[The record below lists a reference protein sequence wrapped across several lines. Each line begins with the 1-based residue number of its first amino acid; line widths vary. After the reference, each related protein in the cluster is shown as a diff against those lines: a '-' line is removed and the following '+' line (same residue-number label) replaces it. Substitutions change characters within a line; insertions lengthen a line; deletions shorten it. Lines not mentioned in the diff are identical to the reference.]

1 MAASSPA
8 PFEPAAPSP
17 PPVARL
23 RSPGELAAVVPM
35 LCGFVP
41 TESLVV
47 VALHGPRS
55 RIGLTMR
62 IDLPKEEAPR
72 RLVSEVLERLAADDA
87 DGVFLV
93 VCTEA
98 LDVAEQLPRAALVSG
113 LSEGCRSAGV
123 HLADA
128 LLLRGT
134 RWRSYVCQNRSC
146 CPAEGVP
153 VDAAAGGAV
162 DLVAAAQAL
171 DGRAVLPS
179 RSALRASLAPVQG
192 PRADTAAHALAA
204 ARRAR
209 AASLRAE
216 GRAVTGR
223 RDLLRWRRALEEA
236 AEAPREGDVQITAAL
251 VASLEDVLVRDEVLT
266 WALEG
271 DGTQLLSLL
280 LRLAGACGPPSDA
293 AVCTVLAWV
302 AHTRGNGAMANV
314 ALDRALTTDPSYAM
328 ARLSRQALD
337 GQVPPSRMR
346 ALLAHSRILLHRQ
359 HPWTGWQSRQA
370 EA

>member
-1 MAASSPA
+1 M
-8 PFEPAAPSP
+8 
-17 PPVARL
+17 
-23 RSPGELAAVVPM
+23 AAVVPM

-62 IDLPKEEAPR
+62 IDLPEEEAPR
-72 RLVSEVLERLAADDA
+72 WLVAEVLERLAVDDA
-87 DGVFLV
+87 DGAFLV

-98 LDVAEQLPRAALVSG
+98 LDVAGQPPRAALVSG

-134 RWRSYVCQNRSC
+134 RWRSYVCRSRSC

-153 VDAAAGGAV
+153 LDDRPAGGAV
-162 DLVAAAQAL
+162 DVVAAAQAL

-179 RSALRASLAPVQG
+179 RSALCASLAPAQG
-192 PRADTAAHALAA
+192 PRAEIAARALAA

-223 RDLLRWRRALEEA
+223 RDLLRWRRALEQAADTEHEEA
-236 AEAPREGDVQITAAL
+236 GQTTAAL

-271 DGTQLLSLL
+271 DGSALLSLL

-293 AVCTVLAWV
+293 AVCTALAWV
-302 AHTRGNGAMANV
+302 AHARGNGAMANV
-314 ALDRALTTDPSYAM
+314 ALDRALTSDPSYAL

-337 GQVPPSRMR
+337 GQVPPSRLR
-346 ALLAHSRILLHRQ
+346 ALLADSQMLLHRR
-359 HPWTGWQSRQA
+359 HPWTARPSRGG
-370 EA
+370 ER